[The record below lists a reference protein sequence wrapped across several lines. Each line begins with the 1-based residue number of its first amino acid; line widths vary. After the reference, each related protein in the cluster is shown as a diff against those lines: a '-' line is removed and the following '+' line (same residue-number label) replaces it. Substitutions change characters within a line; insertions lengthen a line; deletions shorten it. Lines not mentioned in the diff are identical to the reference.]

1 MKTNT
6 NNIPECIGVIM
17 DGNRRWAKARGLSA
31 TEGHRAGYEVLEN
44 LIEWSKEEVIK
55 YTVVYAF
62 STENW
67 NRTKEEIGKLMK
79 LFEWAITTRI
89 KKLEKQEIRIMFIGE
104 RECFSEKL
112 QKEMYSTEERTKQFD
127 TVLVI
132 ALSYGGR
139 SDIISA
145 VRELVN
151 KNENINED
159 NLSKYLWTKDIPDP
173 DLIIRTGGEKR
184 LSNFLLWQSAYSEIF
199 FTDTLWPDFS
209 KKEFKGI
216 LSEYSQIDRRHGK

>member
-1 MKTNT
+1 MKSSINNT
-6 NNIPECIGVIM
+6 PECIGVIM
-17 DGNRRWAKARGLSA
+17 DGNRRWAKAHSRS
-31 TEGHRAGYEVLEN
+31 TTDGHRAGYDTLES
-44 LIEWSKEEVIK
+44 LIEWAKEETIK
-55 YTVVYAF
+55 YTIVYAF

-79 LFEWAITTRI
+79 LFEWALATRI

-104 RECFSEKL
+104 RERFSEKL

-127 TVLVI
+127 TTLVI

-139 SDIISA
+139 SDILSA
-145 VRELVN
+145 VRQLVN
-151 KNENINED
+151 KNEEINED
-159 NLSKYLWTKDIPDP
+159 SFSKYLWTKDIPDP

-199 FTDTLWPDFS
+199 FSNTLWPDFS
-209 KKEFKGI
+209 KKEFRSI